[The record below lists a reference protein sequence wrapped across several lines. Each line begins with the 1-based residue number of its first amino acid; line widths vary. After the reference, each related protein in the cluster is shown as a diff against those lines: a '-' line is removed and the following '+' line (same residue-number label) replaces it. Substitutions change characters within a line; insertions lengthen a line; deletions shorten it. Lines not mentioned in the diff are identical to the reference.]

1 MWKKKKKKNQK
12 EELFERNSFC
22 KVFFLVFF
30 FIISLSALAD
40 NTFTFNENLRTAQH
54 RNYELRLECAK
65 SILENEASLDPTNS
79 CVLYLQHF
87 NVFLKAFVSEEQA
100 DYTAYRK
107 VQDNALLHFDKLP
120 DDSPYKKFVQS
131 EIYFYSATLKAKF
144 DELYG
149 AARDINRA
157 YTLIEDNH
165 KKFPDFLFN
174 NKTRGIIKVYL
185 STVPDNYSWV
195 IRMLGMKGNLKQGLA
210 LLKSLSRQ
218 QSDSMILGGV
228 AKEAAYLYSF
238 SLLHIAKQ
246 PITAW
251 SETLKCTDDYKTNLT
266 SNFFRS
272 NIATKLNK
280 NETAIQTLNARPKS
294 VEYCKFWFAYYLLGI
309 AKMNKQDNEAI
320 AELMAFYTNYR
331 GRNYIKSC
339 LQKMSWYY
347 TIQGNRS
354 LAAKYKGMISTTGFA
369 MNEEDK
375 HAMGFI
381 NKPTPHPILL
391 KTRLLYDGGYT
402 GEALKAIEEVNPKKL
417 ATIQLKAEFCYR
429 RGRIAQKQGEMPRA
443 LKLYEACS
451 LFALDSEEY
460 YGAYASIYI
469 ADYHLKEGDTVLARK
484 FYERALGFEK
494 NKEYLESIEQRAKAG
509 LKKC

>member
-1 MWKKKKKKNQK
+1 MWKKKKQNQK
-12 EELFERNSFC
+12 EELFERNSFYQ
-22 KVFFLVFF
+22 VFFLVFF
-30 FIISLSALAD
+30 FTVSISALAD
-40 NTFTFNENLRTAQH
+40 NNFTFNENLRVAQFQ
-54 RNYELRLECAK
+54 NYELKLDGAS
-65 SILENEASLDPTNS
+65 SILEDEAAIDPANS
-79 CVLYLQHF
+79 CVLYLQHS
-87 NVFLKAFVSEEQA
+87 NAFLKAFVSEEQV

-120 DDSPYKKFVQS
+120 EDSPYKKFAQS

-157 YTLIEDNH
+157 NTLIEANY
-165 KKFPDFLFN
+165 KKFPNFLPN

-195 IRMLGMKGNLKQGLA
+195 IRMLGIKGNLNQGLA
-210 LLKSLSRQ
+210 LLKTLSRHK
-218 QSDSMILGGV
+218 SDSTILDGV
-228 AKEAAYLYSF
+228 AKETAYLYSF
-238 SLLHIAKQ
+238 SLLHVAKQ

-272 NIATKLNK
+272 NIAMKLNK
-280 NETAIQTLNARPKS
+280 NETAIQVLEARPKNA
-294 VEYCKFWFAYYLLGI
+294 EYSQFWFAHYLLGV
-309 AKMNKQDNEAI
+309 AKMNKQDTGAI
-320 AELMAFYTNYR
+320 VELNAFYTNFR

-347 TIQGNRS
+347 TIQGNTS
-354 LAAKYKGMISTTGFA
+354 LATKYKGMISTIGFA

-375 HAMGFI
+375 HALGFV
-381 NKPTPHPILL
+381 KKHTPHPILL

-402 GEALKAIEEVNPKKL
+402 IEALEAIEEVDPKKL
-417 ATIQLKAEFCYR
+417 ATIKLKAEFCYR
-429 RGRIAQKQGEMPRA
+429 RGRIAQKQGEMARA

-451 LFALDSEEY
+451 LFALDSDEY

-469 ADYHLKEGDTVLARK
+469 ADYYLSEEDKVLARK

-494 NKEYLESIEQRAKAG
+494 NKEYVESIEQRAKAG